1 MLKFRTKLSNIV
13 LACALVETALAETP
27 GGGSGFPAL
36 PPTLLDA
43 PQRFIQD
50 SEQRREAIEAEQRQ
64 RQLERQPPPSPRQP
78 APPPS
83 SQDAPD
89 APCWYLTGIS
99 VQGNRLVSD
108 SQVQHAVRPLLR
120 PCMGPMRINRILA
133 AITRL
138 YTEAGYVASRPVL
151 LSPPADQQPLALV
164 IEEGFVEAIELA
176 DQELPVNLG
185 AAFPGM
191 IGQPLQLRALE
202 QGLDQLNRLRSVD
215 LVADIAPGQ
224 YQGGTK
230 VALRA
235 ASRPP
240 RWQVDLGM
248 DNQGSASTGRQRIS
262 LSASVDS
269 PLERNDFFSLHGA
282 RSRPSDTAGSETLGL
297 NYNIPYGPW
306 SLSLAANQ
314 FRYKAQA
321 PGLLSVLPMQGT
333 SHLFSYALER
343 GLWRDQSRLLSAT
356 LRLDDKRISAGLAGH
371 RIALQ
376 SPRYQSLELG
386 LNGLWV
392 GRARWAGYVGHG
404 LGLGGWREDDAGPRK
419 QPGAR
424 SARYRKWRL
433 SLVRSSAHEL
443 GGRYWTLASQWTG
456 QYSQAPMPAS
466 ESLGL
471 GGSSL
476 VRGFRERPID
486 TGSAL
491 AWRNTLALP
500 LALDHGFRLSPS
512 LGLDAGWAEGRGRAS
527 RSLGHVPIRGE
538 RLLGGSLGATLEHR
552 HGALALE
559 YQRAL
564 YRRNAPLDGDYWQL
578 AVHLRY

>member
-1 MLKFRTKLSNIV
+1 MQKFCAKLSNIV
-13 LACALVETALAETP
+13 IACALAGTALAETP
-27 GGGSGFPAL
+27 GVPAL
-36 PPTLLDA
+36 PPSLLDA

-50 SEQRREAIEAEQRQ
+50 SEQRREAIEAERRQ
-64 RQLERQPPPSPRQP
+64 RQLERQPPSSPGLPAKPPSP
-78 APPPS
+78 
-83 SQDAPD
+83 QDAPD
-89 APCWYLTGIS
+89 APCWYLSGIS
-99 VQGNRLVSD
+99 VEGNRLVSD
-108 SQVQHAVRPLLR
+108 RQVQHAVRPLLQ

-133 AITRL
+133 AITGL

-151 LSPPADQQPLALV
+151 LAPPADHQPLALA
-164 IEEGFVEAIELA
+164 IEEGFLEAIELA
-176 DQELPVNLG
+176 DQDLPVNLA
-185 AAFPGM
+185 AAFKGM

-230 VALRA
+230 VVLRA

-240 RWQVDLGM
+240 RWQADLGM
-248 DNQGSASTGRQRIS
+248 DNQGSATTGRQRIS
-262 LSASVDS
+262 LSTSVDS

-282 RSRPSDTAGSETLGL
+282 HSRASDASGSETLGL
-297 NYNIPYGPW
+297 TYSIPYGPW

-314 FRYKAQA
+314 FHYKAQV
-321 PGLLSVLPMQGT
+321 PGLLGSLPMQGS
-333 SHLFSYALER
+333 SHLFSYAVER

-356 LRLDDKRISAGLAGH
+356 LRLDDKRISTELAGH

-376 SPRYQSLELG
+376 SPRYRSLELG
-386 LNGLWV
+386 FNGLWL
-392 GRARWAGYVGHG
+392 GRARWAGFVGHS
-404 LGLGGWREDDAGPRK
+404 LGLGGWREDDAWLRK

-433 SLVRSSAHEL
+433 NLNRSSAHEL
-443 GGRYWTLASQWTG
+443 GGRYWTLTSQWIG

-471 GGSSL
+471 GASSL

-486 TGSAL
+486 TGSGL

-500 LALDHGFRLSPS
+500 LPMNHGFRLSPS
-512 LGLDAGWAEGRGRAS
+512 LGLDAGWAEGRGRAP
-527 RSLGHVPIRGE
+527 RWLGRGPIRGE
-538 RLLGGSLGATLEHR
+538 RLLGGSLGMSLEHR

-564 YRRNAPLDGDYWQL
+564 YRRNAPRDGDYWQL
-578 AVHLRY
+578 AVQLRY